1 MSASFTIQP
10 SGLAAQRPR
19 DNAWRGIIVAA
30 AILALGALAGLPLLP
45 ALTGSLSGTM
55 PQAYWYI
62 SRACALVAFGLLTL
76 SMLAGLG
83 ITSGLARRWPSVPG
97 SFELHRFTALLGLG
111 FAAAHALVL
120 LGDQYI
126 GYNGVQLLVPFLS
139 GIYRPAWV
147 GFGQLALYSL
157 GVVAFSFYVKDR
169 LGTRAWRL
177 IHMLSF
183 ALFVMTLAHGLGS
196 GTDSASL
203 AIQALYWGSGASVL
217 GLSVYRVLAVRRG
230 RAKAT
235 LAGTRLI
242 AAAGRTPA
250 PPAAPALLERANV
263 YPAAAR
269 PPAARRASRYW

>member
-1 MSASFTIQP
+1 
-10 SGLAAQRPR
+10 
-19 DNAWRGIIVAA
+19 
-30 AILALGALAGLPLLP
+30 
-45 ALTGSLSGTM
+45 
-55 PQAYWYI
+55 
-62 SRACALVAFGLLTL
+62 
-76 SMLAGLG
+76 
-83 ITSGLARRWPSVPG
+83 
-97 SFELHRFTALLGLG
+97 
-111 FAAAHALVL
+111 
-120 LGDQYI
+120 
-126 GYNGVQLLVPFLS
+126 VPFLS

-217 GLSVYRVLAVRRG
+217 SLSVYRVLAVRRG